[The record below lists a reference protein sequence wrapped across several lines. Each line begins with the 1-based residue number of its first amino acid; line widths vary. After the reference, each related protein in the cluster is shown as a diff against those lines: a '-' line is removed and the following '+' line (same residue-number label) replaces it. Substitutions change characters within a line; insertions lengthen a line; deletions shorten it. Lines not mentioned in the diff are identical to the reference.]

1 MFRESLEAR
10 LMFDVSAPPI
20 LQWFESSYNTIEQ
33 RAPDIFAAGYGAVL
47 TPPPGRADSGNQSV
61 GYDVYN
67 RFDLGSPGDPTLYGT
82 EAGIKAMV
90 AAIHQT
96 GASYYSDLVWNHD
109 GFENLGTPG
118 FAASGGYPGF
128 ALTLNPSNNYA
139 GYNDI
144 DGDFHSAYDTSTTG
158 MRLSGLDDIAQEK
171 NYQFIR
177 NPVDPNNPMNL
188 PAGTTPLNGR
198 LANVPDPNNARFYPD
213 HNLPPITVNDPATGE
228 YNLKI
233 YPFNNAD
240 PLAGT
245 PTPENALGYLMR
257 YTQWMV
263 QTIGVDGFRLD
274 AAKNMPP
281 WVLNFYDQAVYDS
294 SFRTL
299 LNGSQEPI
307 FGFSEVYDGDKS
319 LLQQYVNK
327 SDNGPNT
334 VGGNRDVL
342 DFPLF
347 FALQNN
353 LTGNGYQNNWY
364 NVVNASIDSQ
374 DDGLANNGSEGVSF
388 VSSADNGPPY
398 LNNVAY
404 AYTLTHPGNTIV
416 YFNGHEFGDNRSFPQ
431 DGRGD
436 ALGGLYGDTITNLVN
451 IRDTHPDGN
460 YDQRYIDNNVL
471 VYERDDSMLVGL
483 NNRTDSGY
491 DNRWVQTDFAPGTYL
506 VDLTGFSAN
515 SGTNEDG
522 NIHPLLQVGA
532 GGWVNL
538 NVPRNSDD
546 GNFTGDGYVIYAP
559 ASPQGKLT
567 INGVS
572 QIIPGGTPSAA
583 TNGTTELSPVDVVT
597 GNSFQI
603 QLNTNNVNLLGNSA
617 FHDQD
622 ANGDNA
628 LYKIDGGVDAAGTG
642 FVDTN
647 PGDVAYGFQQ
657 FTTTHNPGYF
667 SADGNGEYVQA
678 INTANLT
685 NGYHYIDVRAFR
697 HRNPGEPPIFTDFK
711 VTIYVDHAPTTTQLV
726 SFNDVTPGVNQDKL
740 LTIEATDSRV
750 NNVHVLFDLPAGLS
764 DAQILAMIGS
774 GNQANQIDRDLWTIE
789 DDGLTSGN
797 HVATVVS
804 YQIDGTASIQRFDAQ
819 QFPALSTSTIYGAGL
834 GDLDFNGHIDA
845 NDVDLFG
852 QVLPSDNQQ
861 FNPAADLNG
870 DGQIDNADLLL
881 FYSTLEAAHA
891 DAATLAAY
899 QQLLG
904 PPPGGYTIKEGTNL
918 ALAVNQPSGTTPSLN
933 FSWSLAGDGNFA
945 DATGPS
951 PTFTWAQLA
960 ALGIDNEGTYPITL
974 EVTDGKNTIQIPTTL
989 AVQAV
994 PPTLSIA
1001 GPGIITEGETYTLG
1015 LSASEPGGDV
1025 ITSWTVDWG
1034 DGATQTLAGGAT
1046 SATHVYS
1053 APPNT
1058 VTISATAADEDGAY
1072 TANALPVAV
1081 DDAPLTASALA
1092 LAAVEGATFNGTVA
1106 SFTDANPFPQLGT
1119 FSATIDW
1126 GDGTTSASRT
1136 IVPNAAGG
1144 FDVQGTHA
1152 YAEEGTLPVKV
1163 TIDDT
1168 GGSQATAISTA
1179 NVSDPAVVATAN
1191 AFTAAVGS
1199 PIGPLVVATFT
1210 DPGGP
1215 ESFNDYHAA
1224 IDWGD
1229 GTTDDLA
1236 TTIVPNGNTFSV
1248 LGTHVYAA
1256 TGLYPVNVTIVHDSA
1271 PTAAAT
1277 ATATVEQNVALVLL
1291 NTASASLTAS
1301 GNALVRL
1308 TGGGA
1313 AEVLSS
1319 ASTAVVASGN
1329 ANIAANEIDIEG
1341 SPGIGTHGNA
1351 SVSALIESGLT
1362 PAGDPL
1368 LSDPFASLAAP
1379 TVPSTS
1385 FAATNIGGTTT
1396 ETLQP
1401 GVYQGGISITGSAS
1415 VTLTP
1420 GVYYLQGGGFS
1431 VSGNAYVT
1439 GDDVLIYN
1447 APQGGSDSVRVSG
1460 QVVVQLSGRSD
1471 YGGLA
1476 IYQDRASTA
1485 PITIGG
1491 GASLAI
1497 TGGIYAAGGQVQISG
1512 GAQVSLAGSATDGI
1526 SARMVIDDL
1535 SVSGVGVLAID
1546 AGQNT
1551 PLVVD
1556 PNSPLFTG
1564 GATSP
1569 ASLPDVSGAT
1579 SDEQTA
1585 NDLAV
1590 VAVAAELDASGPPAG
1605 TAAAGQLTPGGG
1617 GVSYVKRPFLGG

>member
-1 MFRESLEAR
+1 
-10 LMFDVSAPPI
+10 MFDVSAPPT

-67 RFDLGSPGDPTLYGT
+67 RFDLGGPGDPTLYGT
-82 EAGIKAMV
+82 EAGLKAMV

-144 DGDFHSAYDTSTTG
+144 DGDFHSAFDNSTTG

-177 NPVDPNNPMNL
+177 NPVAPNNPLNL

-198 LANVPDPNNARFYPD
+198 LANVPDPNNAQFYPD
-213 HNLPPITVNDPATGE
+213 RNLPPITVNDPATGE

-233 YPFNNAD
+233 YPFDNAD

-281 WVLNFYDQAVYDS
+281 WVLNYYDQAVYDS

-307 FGFSEVYDGDKS
+307 FGFSEVFDGDKS

-460 YDQRYIDNNVL
+460 YDQRYIDSNVL
-471 VYERDDSMLVGL
+471 VYERDDSMLIGL
-483 NNRTDSGY
+483 SNRTDSGY

-506 VDLTGFSAN
+506 VDLTGLSAK

-559 ASPQGKLT
+559 ASPQGALT
-567 INGVS
+567 INGMS
-572 QIIPGGTPSAA
+572 NIIPGGTPTAA

-597 GNSFQI
+597 GNNFQI
-603 QLNTNNVNLLGNSA
+603 QLNTNNVNLLGNPA
-617 FHDQD
+617 LHDQD
-622 ANGDNA
+622 ADGDNA

-667 SADGNGEYVQA
+667 SADGNGEYVQT

-711 VTIYVDHAPTTTQLV
+711 VTIYVDHSPTTTQLV

-740 LTIEATDSRV
+740 LTVEATDPRV
-750 NNVHVLFDLPAGLS
+750 NNVHVLFDLPAGLT
-764 DAQILAMIGS
+764 DAQILAMIG
-774 GNQANQIDRDLWTIE
+774 GANQANQIDRDLWTIE

-804 YQIDGTASIQRFDAQ
+804 YQIDGTASIERFDAQ

-834 GDLDFNGHIDA
+834 GDLDFNGQIDA
-845 NDVDLFG
+845 HDVALFG
-852 QVLPSDNQQ
+852 QMLESDNQQ
-861 FNPAADLNG
+861 FNPAADFNG
-870 DGQIDNADLLL
+870 DGQIDNSDFLS
-881 FYSTLEAAHA
+881 FYSKLQADHA
-891 DAATLAAY
+891 DATTLAAY

-918 ALAVNQPSGTTPSLN
+918 TLALNQPSSTTPSLS
-933 FSWSLAGDGNFA
+933 FSWSFNGDGNFA
-945 DATGPS
+945 DAKGPS
-951 PTFTWAQLA
+951 PMLTWEQLA

-974 EVTDGKNTIQIPTTL
+974 EVTDGTNTIQIPTTL
-989 AVQAV
+989 AVQLV

-1025 ITSWTVDWG
+1025 ITGWSVDWG
-1034 DGATQTLAGGAT
+1034 DGATQTLAGNAT
-1046 SATHVYS
+1046 SATHIYS
-1053 APPNT
+1053 APPNA
-1058 VTISATAADEDGAY
+1058 VTISATATDEDGTY
-1072 TANALPVAV
+1072 TADALPVAV
-1081 DDAPLTASALA
+1081 DDAPLTASALT
-1092 LAAVEGATFNGTVA
+1092 LTSVEGATFNGTVA
-1106 SFTDANPFPQLGT
+1106 SFTDANALPRLST

-1126 GDGTTSASRT
+1126 GDGMGSTSGTVVA
-1136 IVPNAAGG
+1136 NAAGG
-1144 FDVQGTHA
+1144 FDVQGTHV
-1152 YAEEGTLPVKV
+1152 YAEEGTLPVTV

-1168 GGSQATAISTA
+1168 GGNQATAVSTA
-1179 NVSDPAVVATAN
+1179 NVSDPAVIATAN

-1210 DPGGP
+1210 DPGDP
-1215 ESFNDYHAA
+1215 ESLSDYQAV

-1229 GTTDDLA
+1229 GTATDVGAEILRS
-1236 TTIVPNGNTFSV
+1236 GSTFSI
-1248 LGTHVYAA
+1248 LGTHLYAA
-1256 TGLYPVNVTIVHDSA
+1256 TGLYPVKVTIAHDSA
-1271 PTAAAT
+1271 PATT
-1277 ATATVEQNVALVLL
+1277 ATTNATVEQNVALVLL
-1291 NTASASLTAS
+1291 DTASASLNAG
-1301 GNALVRL
+1301 GNASVRL

-1319 ASTAVVASGN
+1319 ASAAVVASGN
-1329 ANIAANEIDIEG
+1329 ANIAANEIDVEG
-1341 SPGIGTHGNA
+1341 SPGIARHGNA
-1351 SVSALIESGLT
+1351 SISSLIESGLT

-1368 LSDPFASLAAP
+1368 LSDPFASLAPP
-1379 TVPSTS
+1379 TVPSTT
-1385 FAATNIGGTTT
+1385 FAATNIGGNTI
-1396 ETLQP
+1396 ETLQQ
-1401 GVYQGGISITGSAS
+1401 GVYPGGISIAGNAS
-1415 VTLTP
+1415 VTLAP

-1431 VSGNAYVT
+1431 VSGNAHVT
-1439 GDDVLIYN
+1439 GQDVLIYY
-1447 APQGGSDSVRVSG
+1447 APQGGSDAVRIAG
-1460 QVVVQLSGRSD
+1460 QAVVQLSGRSE

-1485 PITIGG
+1485 PIAIGG
-1491 GASLAI
+1491 EASLVI
-1497 TGGIYAAGGQVQISG
+1497 TGGVYAASG
-1512 GAQVSLAGSATDGI
+1512 ELESRAALKCRLRAAP
-1526 SARMVIDDL
+1526 R
-1535 SVSGVGVLAID
+1535 
-1546 AGQNT
+1546 
-1551 PLVVD
+1551 
-1556 PNSPLFTG
+1556 
-1564 GATSP
+1564 
-1569 ASLPDVSGAT
+1569 
-1579 SDEQTA
+1579 TA
-1585 NDLAV
+1585 
-1590 VAVAAELDASGPPAG
+1590 
-1605 TAAAGQLTPGGG
+1605 
-1617 GVSYVKRPFLGG
+1617 

>member
-1 MFRESLEAR
+1 
-10 LMFDVSAPPI
+10 MFDVSPPPI
-20 LQWFESSYNTIEQ
+20 LQWFESSYNTVEQ

-82 EAGIKAMV
+82 EAGLRAMV

-144 DGDFHSAYDTSTTG
+144 DGDFHSAFDTSTTG

-188 PAGTTPLNGR
+188 PAGATPLNGR
-198 LANVPDPNNARFYPD
+198 LANVPDPSNARFYPD
-213 HNLPPITVNDPATGE
+213 QNLPPITVNDPATGE

-240 PLAGT
+240 PLDGT

-281 WVLNFYDQAVYDS
+281 WVLNYYDQAV
-294 SFRTL
+294 FRASNQTL

-307 FGFSEVYDGDKS
+307 FGFSEVFDGDKS

-327 SDNGPNT
+327 NDNGPNT

-353 LTGNGYQNNWY
+353 LTGNGFQNNWY

-483 NNRTDSGY
+483 SNRTDSGY

-515 SGTNEDG
+515 SGANEDG

-546 GNFTGDGYVIYAP
+546 GNSTGDGYVIYAP
-559 ASPQGKLT
+559 ASPQGALT
-567 INGVS
+567 INGTS
-572 QIIPGGTPSAA
+572 KTIPGGTPTAA
-583 TNGTTELSPVDVVT
+583 TNGTTELSPIDVVT

-617 FHDQD
+617 LHDQD

-647 PGDVAYGFQQ
+647 PGNVAYGFQQ

-667 SADGNGEYVQA
+667 SADGNGEYVQT

-711 VTIYVDHAPTTTQLV
+711 VTIYVDHSPTTTQLV
-726 SFNDVTPGVNQDKL
+726 SFNNVTPGVNQDKL
-740 LTIEATDSRV
+740 LTVEATDSRV
-750 NNVHVLFDLPAGLS
+750 NNVHVLFDLPAGLT

-774 GNQANQIDRDLWTIE
+774 ANQANQIDRDLWTIE
-789 DDGLTSGN
+789 DGGLTSGN
-797 HVATVVS
+797 HVVTVVA

-819 QFPALSTSTIYGAGL
+819 QFPGLSTSTIYGAGL
-834 GDLDFNGHIDA
+834 GDLDFDGQIEA
-845 NDVDLFG
+845 NDVALFG
-852 QVLPSDNQQ
+852 RVLQSDNQQ
-861 FNPAADLNG
+861 FNPAADFNS
-870 DGQIDNADLLL
+870 DGQIDNSDLLL
-881 FYSTLEAAHA
+881 LYSKLQADHA

-904 PPPGGYTIKEGTNL
+904 PPPGGYTIDEGTNL
-918 ALAVNQPSGTTPSLN
+918 ALSVNQPRGTTPTLS
-933 FSWSLAGDGNFA
+933 FSWSLNGDGDFA
-945 DATGPS
+945 DAAGSS
-951 PTFTWAQLA
+951 PTLTWAQLA

-974 EVTDGKNTIQIPTTL
+974 EVTDGQSTIQIPSTL
-989 AVQAV
+989 VVNLV

-1001 GPGIITEGETYTLG
+1001 GPGIITEGQTYTLG
-1015 LSASEPGGDV
+1015 LSASEPGGDA
-1025 ITSWTVDWG
+1025 ITSWMIDWG
-1034 DGATQTLAGGAT
+1034 DGSTQTLAGNAA

-1053 APPNT
+1053 APPDA
-1058 VTISATAADEDGAY
+1058 VTITATATDEDGTY
-1072 TANALPVAV
+1072 TANALPVTV
-1081 DDAPLTASALA
+1081 DDAPLTASAMTV
-1092 LAAVEGATFNGTVA
+1092 AAVEGATFNATVA
-1106 SFTDANPFPQLGT
+1106 SFTDANLFPRLST
-1119 FSATIDW
+1119 FSASINW
-1126 GDGTTSASRT
+1126 GDGATSTPGTVLA
-1136 IVPNAAGG
+1136 NAAGG
-1144 FDVQGTHA
+1144 FDVQGTHI
-1152 YAEEGTLPVKV
+1152 YAEEGAMPVTV
-1163 TIDDT
+1163 TIDDS
-1168 GGSQATAISTA
+1168 GGSQATAVSTA
-1179 NVSDPAVVATAN
+1179 SVSDPAVIVTAS

-1215 ESFNDYHAA
+1215 ESLSNYHAA
-1224 IDWGD
+1224 IDGGD
-1229 GTTDDLA
+1229 GTTDDLK
-1236 TTIVPNGNTFSV
+1236 TSIVPNGNTFSV

-1256 TGLYPVNVTIVHDSA
+1256 TGLYPVKVTIAHDSA
-1271 PTAAAT
+1271 PATTVAAN
-1277 ATATVEQNVALVLL
+1277 ATVEQNVALVLL
-1291 NTASASLTAS
+1291 NAANASLTAS
-1301 GNALVRL
+1301 GNAALRL

-1313 AEVLSS
+1313 AEILSTT
-1319 ASTAVVASGN
+1319 ASAVVASGN
-1329 ANIAANEIDIEG
+1329 ASITANEIDLEG
-1341 SPGIGTHGNA
+1341 TPGTETHGRA
-1351 SVSALIESGLT
+1351 SIAGLVVSGLT
-1362 PAGDPL
+1362 PASDPL

-1379 TVPSTS
+1379 AMPSAT
-1385 FAATNIGGTTT
+1385 FAAAHIGGNTIT
-1396 ETLQP
+1396 TLQP
-1401 GVYQGGISITGSAS
+1401 GVYQGGISIAGNAS
-1415 VTLTP
+1415 VTLAP
-1420 GVYYLQGGGFS
+1420 GIYYLQGGGFS
-1431 VSGNAYVT
+1431 VSGNAHVT
-1439 GDDVLIYN
+1439 GQDVLIYS
-1447 APQGGSDSVRVSG
+1447 APDSASDSIRIAG
-1460 QVVVQLSGRSD
+1460 QAVVQVSGRSEYD
-1471 YGGLA
+1471 GLA
-1476 IYQDRASTA
+1476 IFQDRSATA

-1497 TGGIYAAGGQVQISG
+1497 TGGIYAADGGLQISG
-1512 GAQVSLAGSATDGI
+1512 GAQLSLVGSSAEGL
-1526 SARMVIDDL
+1526 SARLVVGDL
-1535 SVSGVGVLAID
+1535 SVSGNGVLAID
-1546 AGQNT
+1546 AGQNA
-1551 PLVVD
+1551 PLIVD
-1556 PNSPLFTG
+1556 PNSPLLTR
-1564 GATSP
+1564 GAAGP
-1569 ASLPDVSGAT
+1569 MPLPHVSSAT
-1579 SDEQTA
+1579 SDGQTA
-1585 NDLAV
+1585 NNVAI
-1590 VAVAAELDASGPPAG
+1590 VAVANELDLRGSPAG
-1605 TAAAGQLTPGGG
+1605 SAAATGQLTRGVG
-1617 GVSYVKRPFLGG
+1617 GVSYGKRPILGG